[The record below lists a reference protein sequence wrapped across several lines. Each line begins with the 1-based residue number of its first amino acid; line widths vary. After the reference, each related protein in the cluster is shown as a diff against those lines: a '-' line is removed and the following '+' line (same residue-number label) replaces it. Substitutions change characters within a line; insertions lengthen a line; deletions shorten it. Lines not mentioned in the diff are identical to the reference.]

1 MQGIESAYSIRAQ
14 EEKIPQKKAG
24 YMTQVP
30 YLPKSDA
37 FFLDQPAGPYMTRLL
52 RRIFGLVMEHPRLG
66 HGKTQQSIV
75 KILDSHSKSRHRRGE
90 SKFYSVVE
98 DRT

>member
-37 FFLDQPAGPYMTRLL
+37 FFLDQPAGPYMTNLPGAKDDEKKI
-52 RRIFGLVMEHPRLG
+52 IFCV
-66 HGKTQQSIV
+66 
-75 KILDSHSKSRHRRGE
+75 
-90 SKFYSVVE
+90 
-98 DRT
+98 

>member
-37 FFLDQPAGPYMTRLL
+37 FFLDQPAGPYMTG
-52 RRIFGLVMEHPRLG
+52 RRWDLFDSVLGGKLV
-66 HGKTQQSIV
+66 
-75 KILDSHSKSRHRRGE
+75 
-90 SKFYSVVE
+90 
-98 DRT
+98 